1 MIAFGRNRLPIVITM
16 LLLDGGSTSIRNF
29 LPTPP
34 PEIPPTLRKL
44 WTAAYSQTCPSAV
57 QNLHASFLAA
67 GSDIIT
73 TNTYQIPLARD
84 IPSADIAAL
93 TRSAVDVA
101 VRSVAEYGRGSVALS
116 FGTRNAIAGGGIR
129 F

>member
-1 MIAFGRNRLPIVITM
+1 MTAFGRNRVRCSSSTAAQLQSVI
-16 LLLDGGSTSIRNF
+16 SSQPR
-29 LPTPP
+29 P
-34 PEIPPTLRKL
+34 PEIHPTLRKL

-101 VRSVAEYGRGSVALS
+101 VRPVAEYGRGSVALS